1 MPAFGPIR
9 RREFI
14 AALARAGFQGPF
26 TGRGPHPSYMV
37 RGTLKLKLPNPH
49 DDPIRR
55 ELLGILLKKAG
66 ISREEWE
73 AL

>member
-1 MPAFGPIR
+1 MPTFGPIR
-9 RREFI
+9 RESI
-14 AALARAGFQGPF
+14 AALGKAGFHGPY
-26 TGRGPHPSYMV
+26 TGKGPHPSYMV
-37 RGTLKLKLPNPH
+37 KGTLKLKLPNPH

-66 ISREEWE
+66 IARDAWE